1 MTSHQDS
8 CFLHTEP
15 RLTCLGLWLALQDA
29 TLDNGCIWARPGSHK
44 EGLRRR
50 FNRNPDY
57 FEKEDTD
64 APMMVFE
71 KVDEPAVG
79 PWDGGIPQGDDQAQ
93 ACRDAGFVPY
103 ECKAGDLVLIHGQV
117 DHLSLPN
124 YSKES
129 RHTYQL
135 HMIEGPSQGIKWSDT
150 NWL

>member
-1 MTSHQDS
+1 
-8 CFLHTEP
+8 
-15 RLTCLGLWLALQDA
+15 
-29 TLDNGCIWARPGSHK
+29 
-44 EGLRRR
+44 
-50 FNRNPDY
+50 
-57 FEKEDTD
+57 
-64 APMMVFE
+64 MMVFE
-71 KVDEPAVG
+71 NVDEPAVG
-79 PWDGGIPQGDDQAQ
+79 PWDGSIPKGDDQAK
-93 ACRDAGFVPY
+93 ACRDAGFVPF